1 MYQHFSIAKNLQNYF
16 LNRTKTYWHPPLC
29 LNALFL
35 LNVDVDFLGNRVN
48 YDEVGSNQVTMTLMM
63 VLRLVV

>member
-1 MYQHFSIAKNLQNYF
+1 MYQHFSIAKNLPNYF
-16 LNRTKTYWHPPLC
+16 LNGTRTYWHPSLC
-29 LNALFL
+29 LNSLFL

-63 VLRLVV
+63 VRRLVV